1 VLKDGYSIYRKV
13 YFYRDVLGFKFK
25 TKVKDAMT
33 LEAVVFDLDG
43 TLANFN
49 LDYKAVRAEVRSF
62 FIKKGLA
69 ASILSTNESIFEM
82 LKKAE
87 IFLKNNGKSE
97 KTIKE
102 IRGKAL
108 AIAEKFELEAAKNT
122 SLLPGVAETLKTL
135 KKMGLKIGLFT
146 INSEKS
152 TNYILKR
159 FRIARFFD
167 AVTPRNKV
175 KYVKPNSEH
184 LEFIL
189 KALEV
194 DPNETI
200 VVGDGVSDMK
210 CARELKAI
218 AVGLPTGVSAIKELI
233 NFGANYVVTSITDL
247 PMLIGHLQKP

>member
-1 VLKDGYSIYRKV
+1 
-13 YFYRDVLGFKFK
+13 
-25 TKVKDAMT
+25 MT
-33 LEAVVFDLDG
+33 LKAVIFDLDG
-43 TLANFN
+43 TITNFN
-49 LDYKAVRAEVRSF
+49 LDYKIVRAEVRSF
-62 FIKKGLA
+62 FIKKDLPV
-69 ASILSTNESIFEM
+69 SILSTNESIFEM

-97 KTIKE
+97 KAIKE

-108 AIAEKFELEAAKNT
+108 AIAEKFELEAAKST

-159 FRIARFFD
+159 FRMASLFD
-167 AVTPRNKV
+167 TVITRNSV

-184 LEFIL
+184 LEATL
-189 KALEV
+189 KALGVNSDEA
-194 DPNETI
+194 I
-200 VVGDGVSDMK
+200 VVGDGVSDMR

-218 AVGLPTGVSAIKELI
+218 AAGFPTGISSPKELI
-233 NFGANYVVTSITDL
+233 NSGANYIITSIIDI
-247 PMLIGHLQKP
+247 PVLIEEIIKALKNERHENPVLSKRVRFTPC

>member
-1 VLKDGYSIYRKV
+1 MLKDSYSIYRKL
-13 YFYRDVLGFKFK
+13 YFYGDVSGFKFK
-25 TKVKDAMT
+25 IKVKDAMT
-33 LEAVVFDLDG
+33 LKAVVFDLDG

-49 LDYKAVRAEVRSF
+49 LDYKVVRAEVRSF
-62 FIKKGLA
+62 FIKKGLP

-87 IFLKNNGKSE
+87 IFLKNNGKSG
-97 KTIKE
+97 KAIKE

-108 AIAEKFELEAAKNT
+108 AIAEKFELEAAKST
-122 SLLPGVAETLKTL
+122 SLLPGVAGTLKTL
-135 KKMGLKIGLFT
+135 KKMGLRIGLFT

-167 AVTPRNKV
+167 VVTPRNSV
-175 KYVKPNSEH
+175 KYVKPSSEH
-184 LEFIL
+184 LESVL
-189 KALEV
+189 KALKV

-200 VVGDGVSDMK
+200 VVGDGVSDIK

-218 AVGLPTGVSAIKELI
+218 AVGLPTGLYSPKELI
-233 NFGANYVVTSITDL
+233 SSGANYIITSITDL
-247 PMLIGHLQKP
+247 LMLIGQIQRI